1 MRNILFFNSGLAQV
15 SELMNTWCYI
25 RELWAINN
33 WQIFLA
39 QHKPEQMQF
48 IYTVQVIGCDNAM

>member
-1 MRNILFFNSGLAQV
+1 MRNIWFFNSGLAQF

-33 WQIFLA
+33 WQIF
-39 QHKPEQMQF
+39 F
-48 IYTVQVIGCDNAM
+48 